1 MRNFAKKKRI
11 ATFFDKPRERAKKKE
26 SGKWFIG
33 VQSDIGNPLYEL
45 FFSRERGGAD
55 RIRAQFYLPFFF
67 YAQRLS

>member
-11 ATFFDKPRERAKKKE
+11 ATFFDKPRERAEKME
-26 SGKWFIG
+26 NGKWFL
-33 VQSDIGNPLYEL
+33 VQSDIGNTLYEL